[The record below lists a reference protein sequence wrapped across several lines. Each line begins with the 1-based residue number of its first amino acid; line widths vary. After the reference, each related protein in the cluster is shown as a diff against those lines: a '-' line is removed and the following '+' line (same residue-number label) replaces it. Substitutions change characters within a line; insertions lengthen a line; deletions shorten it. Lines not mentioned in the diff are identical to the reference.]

1 MAAAALIMVGILL
14 VIVGILAGGS
24 IPFVALG
31 VVALVA
37 AGAIQVALS
46 RRP

>member
-1 MAAAALIMVGILL
+1 MPAAALIIVGILL
-14 VIVGILAGGS
+14 VIIGILAGGS

-31 VVALVA
+31 IIALVA
-37 AGAIQVALS
+37 AGALQVAMS